1 MNTPFVQLY
10 VTLEPPAKK
19 LPPYGLFALRQQ
31 FHTAF
36 RQAVGCFNGQQSCR
50 AGIDCPCRV
59 LFEQALATDPLALR
73 RYQKPPL
80 PFAFK
85 IPLLPEKPFPGAE
98 IEISLVIAGEVISYL
113 DLFIKALR
121 ILFESADMFIGWRVV
136 RVEAAAEDGA
146 RTNIPL
152 EAAGSEFASLPIL
165 SFDELFSGGGG
176 SCSRITVNFQ
186 TPLRLLHKGSPLQ
199 DVPFSRFAGALFRRI
214 SALAY
219 YYGRE
224 DLPHDFKWLAQLS
237 QKVVCSRSDLRWVNR
252 GGSLQ
257 GVEGVVEY
265 CGELADFIPFLLL
278 GSRLNVGKGAA
289 YGMGSYSF
297 SVDRAEPFSRND
309 ATTQRKA

>member
-10 VTLEPPAKK
+10 ITLEPPPKK
-19 LPPYGLFALRQQ
+19 LAPYGLFALRQQ

-36 RQAVGCFNGQQSCR
+36 RQAVGCCDGQQNCR
-50 AGIDCPCRV
+50 AGIGCPCRAV
-59 LFEQALATDPLALR
+59 FDQALATDPLALR

-85 IPLLPEKPFPGAE
+85 IPLLPEKSLPGAE

-113 DLFIKALR
+113 DLFIKAVR
-121 ILFESADMFIGWRVV
+121 FLFESAEIFTGWRVCA
-136 RVEAAAEDGA
+136 VEAAAEDGA
-146 RTNIPL
+146 RTLIPS

-176 SCSRITVNFQ
+176 SCSHIAVHFQ
-186 TPLRLLHKGSPLQ
+186 TPLRLLHNGSPLQ

-257 GVEGVVEY
+257 GVEGVAEFR
-265 CGELADFIPFLLL
+265 GELGDFIPFLHL

-297 SVDRAEPFSRND
+297 SAE
-309 ATTQRKA
+309 